1 MGGAF
6 RRWPRGAPARGF
18 RGGGASLPPRPRA
31 LAGAGRRP
39 PRARRGAARLRVRA
53 GGAHAARPSGVAAA
67 TGSGLPRRR
76 GLRAPARRR
85 PGDRAR
91 APTPR
96 ERDRRGRPSD
106 PRVPRGARARR
117 GRRLEGELRAGR
129 KRVVVIGGGFA
140 GLHLIRRLE
149 HSLRGNAVEL
159 TLVDRQNYHLF
170 TPLLYQVATGEL
182 PPHAVAYPLR
192 DVTAPARYRFV
203 QSEVEEIDLERRV
216 VRMSEGELAYDHVVI
231 APGSVTND
239 YGIPGVREHALSLKT
254 LADGEALKRHVLERF
269 EAADSETDPG
279 RRRPGHPRD
288 GRPTVAHRH
297 EASPAAGNPRAPRHA
312 GVGDRGRGRPY
323 ETGSGAPRAHH
334 RVVRRGQGEPAR
346 RDARAA
352 EGEGR
357 PPRGRRP
364 VPRRRPRRRA
374 GARRRRVSRG
384 ECQAAAAARPGGRPR
399 GAGGGTEPRRARAGT
414 ADDAV
419 RLPPQGRPHRART
432 DAGRSGARRPRRS
445 GDGRPPGLDGLAR
458 ELPPAAARGAQPR
471 HAADGVAPVLFRGQ
485 AGGEHTVNAERAALI
500 GSLGA
505 SVQAALATT
514 RALTEA
520 QARLPSDD
528 EGWPLVIV
536 AYHI

>member
-117 GRRLEGELRAGR
+117 GRRPEGELRAGR

-192 DVTAPARYRFV
+192 DATAPARYRFV

-216 VRMSEGELAYDHVVI
+216 VRTSEGELAYDHVVI

-239 YGIPGVREHALSLKT
+239 YGIPGVREHALSVKT
-254 LADGEALKRHVLERF
+254 LADGEALKRHVLDRF

-279 RRRPGHPRD
+279 RRREELTFVIVGAGPVGVELASSLRDLMDHTLRRIYPSIDFYRDITIHLLDGAARVIPGMDARLSRIAMKRLQQQRVNVLLRTLVSEIGEGCVRTKDGAELRGRTIIWSGGVKMNPLVASLDLPKAKD
-288 GRPTVAHRH
+288 GRLIVDATFRVGGRDDVLALGD
-297 EASPAAGNPRAPRHA
+297 AA
-312 GVGDRGRGRPY
+312 Y
-323 ETGSGAPRAHH
+323 FEY
-334 RVVRRGQGEPAR
+334 PAR
-346 RDARAA
+346 
-352 EGEGR
+352 
-357 PPRGRRP
+357 PR
-364 VPRRRPRRRA
+364 
-374 GARRRRVSRG
+374 
-384 ECQAAAAARPGGRPR
+384 
-399 GAGGGTEPRRARAGT
+399 
-414 ADDAV
+414 
-419 RLPPQGRPHRART
+419 
-432 DAGRSGARRPRRS
+432 
-445 GDGRPPGLDGLAR
+445 
-458 ELPPAAARGAQPR
+458 
-471 HAADGVAPVLFRGQ
+471 
-485 AGGEHTVNAERAALI
+485 
-500 GSLGA
+500 
-505 SVQAALATT
+505 
-514 RALTEA
+514 
-520 QARLPSDD
+520 
-528 EGWPLVIV
+528 
-536 AYHI
+536 